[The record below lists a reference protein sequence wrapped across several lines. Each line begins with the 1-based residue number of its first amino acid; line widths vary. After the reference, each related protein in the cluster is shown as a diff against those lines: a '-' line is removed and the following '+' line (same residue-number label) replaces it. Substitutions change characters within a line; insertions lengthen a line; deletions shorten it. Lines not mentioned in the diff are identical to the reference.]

1 MKPDAEQRHVDD
13 EPQDLYKSAQRP
25 GFMRFLR
32 RLPIL
37 LLLVLPLPAL
47 AKTCLVL
54 GGGGARGAAHI
65 GVLKV
70 LERERIPI
78 DCITGTSMGAIAGG
92 LYAAGYDAAAVE
104 VVLKGIDWKDM
115 FRDDPSREELP
126 MRRKE
131 DELRFLGGIELGLK
145 DGSIA
150 LPRGLVQGQKLQLL
164 LRRLLLSTAQ
174 LRDFDQLPIPFRSV
188 ATDIGNGEKVVFGDG
203 DLAMAIRA
211 SMSVPG
217 AFAPIRYRG
226 RLMVDGGIVDNVP
239 IDIAREIGG
248 TRLIVVNVGEPL
260 LDEDKLN
267 SPFSIANQMLSTLMK
282 RETDLQQSTLDAATD
297 LLLVPDMGDMT
308 SAEFHRAGEAVAAG
322 ERAAEAELGALRRYS
337 VSEADYAAFQ
347 ARHRRRAFDPPL
359 IAFLDV
365 LRGRSR
371 TAAYVEQRLSDTV
384 GKPLDTEQL
393 EKDIGLAYGDG
404 SYERITYELEQ
415 RDGQTGLAVQP
426 VDKGWGPN
434 FLRFGLRLS
443 DDFAG
448 RNSYQLIGEVNFTGL
463 NERGGESRNRV
474 ELGRVTG
481 LHSEFYQPLGDAGQF
496 YVAPY
501 LDYRAYN
508 FPLGMESATAN
519 DTLAEYRRSRSAAA
533 LEAGY
538 TPNSTWRLSSTL
550 SYAYDEAR
558 RRVGPPDLPGS
569 ISDAYGGIML
579 RATRDSLDDSGFPS
593 RGTRLD
599 LSHEFLVGGID
610 ATTTSD
616 VSRLSWD
623 TAFSHGA
630 NRWLLGA
637 RVHSAGGDGE
647 LLSTFG
653 TLGGLANLSGFTEN
667 QLLANQIALGRLVY
681 YRRLTDATRLISVPV
696 YLGGSLEAG
705 GIWDSRE
712 AINRDELIGAGSVFL
727 GVDTFLGP
735 LFLGFGHAEGG
746 NNSFYLSFGSLLRS
760 DP

>member
-1 MKPDAEQRHVDD
+1 MPRLLSR
-13 EPQDLYKSAQRP
+13 PLSALAL
-25 GFMRFLR
+25 F
-32 RLPIL
+32 L
-37 LLLVLPLPAL
+37 LLPLTAH

-70 LERERIPI
+70 LERERVPI

-92 LYAAGYDAAAVE
+92 LYAAGYDADAIEA
-104 VVLKGIDWKDM
+104 VLKGIDWKDM

-164 LRRLLLSTAQ
+164 LRRLLLSTAS
-174 LRDFDQLPIPFRSV
+174 LPDFDALPIPFRSI

-260 LDEDKLN
+260 LKEDQLN

-282 RETDLQQSTLDAATD
+282 RETDAQQSSLNPDTD
-297 LLLVPDMGDMT
+297 LLLVPDMGDMG
-308 SAEFHRAGEAVAAG
+308 SAEFHRADEAVAAG
-322 ERAAEAELGALRRYS
+322 LHAAETEITALRRYS
-337 VSEADYAAFQ
+337 VSEAEYAEFR
-347 ARHRRRAFDPPL
+347 ARHHQNPFDPPL
-359 IAFLDV
+359 VAFLDV

-371 TAAYVEQRLSDTV
+371 TAAYVEQRLSDIV
-384 GKPLDTEQL
+384 GKPLDTQRL

-404 SYERITYELEQ
+404 SYERITYELEK
-415 RDGQTGLAVQP
+415 RDDQVGVSVQP
-426 VDKGWGPN
+426 IDKGWGPN

-448 RNSYQLIGEVNFTGL
+448 RNSYQLLGEINFTGL
-463 NERGGESRNRV
+463 NELGGESRNRL

-481 LHSEFYQPLGDAGQF
+481 LHSEFYQPFGDAGQY

-501 LDYRAYN
+501 LDYNAYN
-508 FPLGMESATAN
+508 FPIGADNGRAN
-519 DTLAEYRRSRSAAA
+519 DALAEYRRSSSSIAAE
-533 LEAGY
+533 LGY
-538 TPNSTWRLSSTL
+538 TPNSTWRLSGTAG
-550 SYAYDEAR
+550 YNYDEAR
-558 RRVGPPDLPGS
+558 RRVGTPDLPNVLS
-569 ISDAYGGIML
+569 NTYSSFML

-599 LSHEFLVGGID
+599 LSHQFLLGDSNG
-610 ATTTSD
+610 ANSD

-623 TAFSHGA
+623 TAFSYGA

-637 RVHSAGGDGE
+637 RVHSAGGNSE

-653 TLGGLANLSGFTEN
+653 TLGGLANLSGYTEN
-667 QLLANQIALGRLVY
+667 QIIANQIALGRIVY

-705 GIWDSRE
+705 GYWFSRE
-712 AINRDELIGAGSVFL
+712 AISRDDLIGAGSVFV

-735 LFLGFGHAEGG
+735 MFLGFGHAEGG

-760 DP
+760 DL

>member
-1 MKPDAEQRHVDD
+1 
-13 EPQDLYKSAQRP
+13 
-25 GFMRFLR
+25 MRFLR
-32 RLPIL
+32 RLTVL
-37 LLLVLPLPAL
+37 LALALPLPAL

-78 DCITGTSMGAIAGG
+78 DCIAGTSMGAVAGG

-104 VVLKGIDWKDM
+104 AVLKGIDWKDM

-126 MRRKE
+126 MRRKD

-145 DGSIA
+145 NGTIA

-174 LRDFDQLPIPFRSV
+174 LHDFDQLPIPFRSV

-211 SMSVPG
+211 SMTVPG

-297 LLLVPDMGDMT
+297 LLLVPDMGDMA
-308 SAEFHRAGEAVAAG
+308 SADFHRTDEAVAAG
-322 ERAAEAELGALRRYS
+322 ERAAKAELAALRRYS

-347 ARHRRRAFDPPL
+347 ARHRQRAFDPPL
-359 IAFLDV
+359 IAFLNV

-371 TAAYVEQRLSDTV
+371 TAAYVEQRLSEAV
-384 GKPLDTEQL
+384 GKPLDIGQL
-393 EKDIGLAYGDG
+393 ENDIGLAYGEG

-415 RDGQTGLAVQP
+415 RDGQTGLAVLP

-448 RNSYQLIGEVNFTGL
+448 RNSYQLTGEVNFTGL
-463 NERGGESRNRV
+463 NERGGESRNRIQ
-474 ELGRVTG
+474 LGRVVG
-481 LHSEFYQPLGDAGQF
+481 LHSEFYQPLGEAGQF
-496 YVAPY
+496 YLAPY

-508 FPLGMESATAN
+508 FPFGLESATAN
-519 DTLAEYRRSRSAAA
+519 DALAEYRRSRSVTA

-538 TPNSTWRLSSTL
+538 TPNSTWRLSGTL
-550 SYAYDEAR
+550 SYAYDDAR
-558 RRVGPPDLPGS
+558 RRVGPPDLPRSLSDTYGS
-569 ISDAYGGIML
+569 IML
-579 RATRDSLDDSGFPS
+579 RATRDSLDDAAFPR

-599 LSHEFLVGGID
+599 LSHEFLVGD
-610 ATTTSD
+610 ANAVTTSD

-623 TAFSHGA
+623 TAFSYGA

-653 TLGGLANLSGFTEN
+653 TLGGLGNLSGFTEN
-667 QLLANQIALGRLVY
+667 QLLANQIALGRVVY

-705 GIWDSRE
+705 GIWNS
-712 AINRDELIGAGSVFL
+712 RDEIGRDGLIGAGSVFL
-727 GVDTFLGP
+727 GIDTFLGP
-735 LFLGFGHAEGG
+735 LYLGFGHAEGG
-746 NNSFYLSFGSLLRS
+746 NNSFYLSFGSLLRA

>member
-1 MKPDAEQRHVDD
+1 MSILRT
-13 EPQDLYKSAQRP
+13 LSL
-25 GFMRFLR
+25 FL
-32 RLPIL
+32 LFAA
-37 LLLVLPLPAL
+37 PLTAS

-78 DCITGTSMGAIAGG
+78 DCVTGTSMGAIAGG
-92 LYAAGYDAAAVE
+92 LYAAGYDADAIEA
-104 VVLKGIDWKDM
+104 VLKGIDWKDM
-115 FRDDPSREELP
+115 FRDDPPREELP

-145 DGSIA
+145 EGSIA

-174 LRDFDQLPIPFRSV
+174 LPDFDALPIPFRSV
-188 ATDIGNGEKVVFGDG
+188 ATDIGNGEKVVFADG

-260 LDEDKLN
+260 ASEDKLN
-267 SPFSIANQMLSTLMK
+267 SPFGIANQMLTTLMK
-282 RETDLQQSTLDAATD
+282 RETDAQQATLDVD
-297 LLLVPDMGDMT
+297 SDVLLIPDIGDMG
-308 SAEFHRAGEAVAAG
+308 SAEFHRADAAIAAG
-322 ERAAEAELGALRRYS
+322 QRAAEAEIAALRRYS
-337 VSEADYAAFQ
+337 VGEAEYAAFQ
-347 ARHRRRAFDPPL
+347 ARHKQRAFDPPL
-359 IAFLDV
+359 ITFLEV

-371 TAAYVEQRLSDTV
+371 TAAYVEQRLSDVV
-384 GKPLDTEQL
+384 GKPLDTKQL

-404 SYERITYELEQ
+404 SYERITYEVEQ
-415 RDGQTGLAVQP
+415 RDGKTGLAVQP

-463 NERGGESRNRV
+463 NEHGGESRNRI

-481 LHSEFYQPLGDAGQF
+481 LHGEFYQPFGDAGQY

-508 FPLGMESATAN
+508 FPLGADGAAANSAI
-519 DTLAEYRRSRSAAA
+519 AEYRRSSSTAAVD
-533 LEAGY
+533 LGY
-538 TPNSTWRLSSTL
+538 TPNSTWRLSSTFGY
-550 SYAYDEAR
+550 SYDEAR
-558 RRVGPPDLPGS
+558 RRVGTPDLPGVVS
-569 ISDAYGGIML
+569 NTYGSVRL

-599 LSHEFLVGGID
+599 LSHEFLFGAQDSG
-610 ATTTSD
+610 TSD
-616 VSRLSWD
+616 VSRMSWD
-623 TAFSHGA
+623 TAFSYGA

-637 RVHSAGGDGE
+637 RVHSSGGDGA

-653 TLGGLANLSGFTEN
+653 TLGGLGNLSGYTEN
-667 QLLANQIALGRLVY
+667 QLLANQIALGRVVY
-681 YRRLTDATRLISVPV
+681 YRRLNDATQLISVPV

-712 AINRDELIGAGSVFL
+712 AINREDLIGAGSVFV
-727 GVDTFLGP
+727 GIDTFLGP
-735 LFLGFGHAEGG
+735 MFLGFGHAEGG

>member
-1 MKPDAEQRHVDD
+1 MNFTQT
-13 EPQDLYKSAQRP
+13 
-25 GFMRFLR
+25 
-32 RLPIL
+32 L
-37 LLLVLPLPAL
+37 LAGLALALLPATSQ

-70 LERERIPI
+70 LERERIPV

-92 LYAAGYDAAAVE
+92 LYSAGYDADAVE
-104 VVLKGIDWKDM
+104 AVLKGIDWKDM

-145 DGSIA
+145 NGSIA
-150 LPRGLVQGQKLQLL
+150 LPRGMIQGQKLQLL
-164 LRRLLLSTAQ
+164 LRRLLLST
-174 LRDFDQLPIPFRSV
+174 LELDTFDQLPIPFRTV
-188 ATDIGNGEKVVFGDG
+188 ATDISNGEKVVFDQG

-239 IDIAREIGG
+239 IDIARELGG
-248 TRLIVVNVGEPL
+248 TRLIVVSVGEPL
-260 LDEDKLN
+260 LPEEELN
-267 SPFSIANQMLSTLMK
+267 SPFSIANQMLGTLMK
-282 RETDLQQSTLDAATD
+282 RETDLQIASLDTARD
-297 LLLVPDMGDMT
+297 VLLIPEMGDIG
-308 SAEFHRAGEAVAAG
+308 SADFHRSAEAVAAG
-322 ERAAEAELGALRRYS
+322 KAAAEAALPALRRYA
-337 VSEADYAAFQ
+337 VSEAEYAAFQ
-347 ARHRRRAFDPPL
+347 QRHHRPEFDPPL

-371 TAAYVEQRLSDTV
+371 TAAYVEQRLSGNV
-384 GKPLDTEQL
+384 GKPLDISQL

-404 SYERITYELEQ
+404 SYERITYDVEQ
-415 RDGQTGLAVQP
+415 RDGQTGLSVNP

-463 NERGGESRNRV
+463 NERGGESRNRI
-474 ELGRVTG
+474 ELGRITG
-481 LHSEFYQPLGDAGQF
+481 FHSEYYQPFGAAGQF

-501 LDYRAYN
+501 LEYRAYN
-508 FPLGMESATAN
+508 FPISLNATAN
-519 DTLAEYRRSRSAAA
+519 DALAEFRRSRGTGAVE
-533 LEAGY
+533 LGY
-538 TPNSTWRLSSTL
+538 TPNSSWRLSTTL
-550 SYAYDEAR
+550 ETGYDEVR
-558 RRVGPPDLPGS
+558 RRVGPPDLSRG
-569 ISDAYGGIML
+569 ISQTYAGLTL

-599 LSHEFLVGGID
+599 LSQQFLLNGED
-610 ATTTSD
+610 SSLSD
-616 VSRLSWD
+616 VTRLSWD
-623 TAFSHGA
+623 TAFSHGP

-637 RVHSAGGDGE
+637 RLHSAGGADN

-653 TLGGLANLSGFTEN
+653 SIGGLANLSGFTEN
-667 QLLANQIALGRLVY
+667 QILANQIALGRLVY
-681 YRRLTDATRLISVPV
+681 YRRLTDAEKLVSVPV
-696 YLGGSLEAG
+696 YLGASLEAG

-712 AINRDELIGAGSVFL
+712 AINQADLIGAGSVFL
-727 GVDTFLGP
+727 GIDTFLGP
-735 LFLGFGHAEGG
+735 MFLGFGHAERG
-746 NNSFYLSFGSLLRS
+746 NNSFYLSFGPLLRS

>member
-1 MKPDAEQRHVDD
+1 MSRV
-13 EPQDLYKSAQRP
+13 R
-25 GFMRFLR
+25 
-32 RLPIL
+32 L
-37 LLLVLPLPAL
+37 LLLVFLALPLPAL
-47 AKTCLVL
+47 AKVCLVL

-70 LERERIPI
+70 LERERIPV

-92 LYAAGYDAAAVE
+92 LYAAGYDADAIEA
-104 VVLKGIDWKDM
+104 VLKGIDWKDM

-174 LRDFDQLPIPFRSV
+174 LPDFDALPIPFRSV
-188 ATDIGNGEKVVFGDG
+188 ATDIGNGEKVVFADG

-260 LDEDKLN
+260 LAEDKLN
-267 SPFSIANQMLSTLMK
+267 SPFSIANQMLGTLMK

-297 LLLVPDMGDMT
+297 VLLIPDMGDMS
-308 SAEFHRAGEAVAAG
+308 SAEFHRADEAIAAG
-322 ERAAEAELGALRRYS
+322 MRAAESEIAALRRYR
-337 VSEADYAAFQ
+337 VSEADYAAFK
-347 ARHRRRAFDPPL
+347 ARHRQQPFDPPL

-371 TAAYVEQRLSDTV
+371 TAAYVEQRLSDSV

-404 SYERITYELEQ
+404 SYERITYELQQ
-415 RDGQTGLAVQP
+415 REGRTGIAVQP

-448 RNSYQLIGEVNFTGL
+448 RNSYQLIGELNFTGL
-463 NERGGESRNRV
+463 NEHGGEARNRV

-481 LHSEFYQPLGDAGQF
+481 LHSEFYQPFGDAGQF

-508 FPLGMESATAN
+508 FPLGADDATAN
-519 DTLAEYRRSRSAAA
+519 NAIAEYRRSRATAAVD
-533 LEAGY
+533 LGY
-538 TPNSTWRLSSTL
+538 TPNSTWRLSTGIGYS
-550 SYAYDEAR
+550 YDEAR
-558 RRVGPPDLPGS
+558 RRVGVPELPASINDTYGS
-569 ISDAYGGIML
+569 FRL

-599 LSHEFLVGGID
+599 LSHEFLFGGGE
-610 ATTTSD
+610 AGSSD

-637 RVHSAGGDGE
+637 RVHSAGGDGQ

-653 TLGGLANLSGFTEN
+653 TLGGLGNLSGYTEN

-681 YRRLTDATRLISVPV
+681 YRRLTDATKLISVPV

-712 AINRDELIGAGSVFL
+712 AIDRADLIGAGSVFV
-727 GVDTFLGP
+727 GIDTFLGP
-735 LFLGFGHAEGG
+735 MFLGFGHAEGG

>member
-1 MKPDAEQRHVDD
+1 
-13 EPQDLYKSAQRP
+13 
-25 GFMRFLR
+25 MRCVRF
-32 RLPIL
+32 
-37 LLLVLPLPAL
+37 LLLVLLVLPSAVL

-65 GVLKV
+65 GVLRV
-70 LERERIPI
+70 LERERIPV

-92 LYAAGYDAAAVE
+92 LYAAGYDADAVE
-104 VVLKGIDWKDM
+104 GVLQGIDWKDM
-115 FRDDPSREELP
+115 FRDDPVREELP

-145 DGSIA
+145 NGSIA
-150 LPRGLVQGQKLQLL
+150 LPRGMIQGQKLQLL

-174 LRDFDQLPIPFRSV
+174 LEHFDQLPIPFRSV
-188 ATDIGNGEKVVFGDG
+188 ATDIANGEKVVFADG

-239 IDIAREIGG
+239 IDIARELGG
-248 TRLIVVNVGEPL
+248 TRLIVVNVAEPL
-260 LDEDKLN
+260 LGEDKLN
-267 SPFSIANQMLSTLMK
+267 SPFSIANQMLGTLMK
-282 RETDLQQSTLDAATD
+282 RETDLQTGTLDPD
-297 LLLVPDMGDMT
+297 SDVLLTPDMGDIASADFHR
-308 SAEFHRAGEAVAAG
+308 SAEAVQAGQ
-322 ERAAEAELGALRRYS
+322 RAAEAALPALRRFS
-337 VSEADYAAFQ
+337 VGEAEYAAFR
-347 ARHRRRAFDPPL
+347 ARHRQPAFDPPL

-384 GKPLDTEQL
+384 GKPLDTRQL

-404 SYERITYELEQ
+404 SYERITYTVEQ

-448 RNSYQLIGEVNFTGL
+448 RNSYQLIGEINFTGL
-463 NERGGESRNRV
+463 NERGGESRNRI

-481 LHSEFYQPLGDAGQF
+481 LHSEFYQPFGDAGQF

-508 FPLGMESATAN
+508 FPLGVDNTAN
-519 DTLAEYRRSRSAAA
+519 DALAEYRRSRVLGAVE
-533 LEAGY
+533 LGY
-538 TPNSTWRLSSTL
+538 TPNSTWRLSATGE
-550 SYAYDEAR
+550 YGYDEAR
-558 RRVGPPDLPGS
+558 RRVGPPDLPGG
-569 ISDAYGGIML
+569 ISNTYGGLLL

-599 LSHEFLVGGID
+599 LSHEFLFSSPD
-610 ATTTSD
+610 DTSSD

-623 TAFSHGA
+623 TAFSRGP

-637 RVHSAGGDGE
+637 RVHSSGGDNN

-653 TLGGLANLSGFTEN
+653 TLGGLGNLSGYTEN

-681 YRRLTDATRLISVPV
+681 YRRMTDAERLVSVPV

-705 GIWDSRE
+705 GIWNSRE
-712 AINRDELIGAGSVFL
+712 AINRDDLIGAGSVFV